1 MLTRAV
7 NALLTC
13 AKANGKNRRTHCATL
28 LIMHDFREHM
38 MSQTHTLYVYW
49 QEPYSNA

>member
-1 MLTRAV
+1 MVGERSEYHF
-7 NALLTC
+7 C
-13 AKANGKNRRTHCATL
+13 L
-28 LIMHDFREHM
+28 LIIHNSRAHM